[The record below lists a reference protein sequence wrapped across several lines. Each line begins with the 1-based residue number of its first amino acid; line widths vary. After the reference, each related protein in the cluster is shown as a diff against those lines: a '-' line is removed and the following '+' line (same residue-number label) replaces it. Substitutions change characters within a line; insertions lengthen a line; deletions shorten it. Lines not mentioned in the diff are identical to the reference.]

1 MSDLMAASRVN
12 YQQIKSKTARRVMGT
27 LVLPVFLSACLGA
40 NVDQIVQ
47 RQCPSVAIL
56 NTADKLPLD
65 GQTVELNA
73 ASLTCSIDRNQDNA
87 LLADVTLTGRVSE
100 KVKMPIFVAALDIE
114 NRQLSRTQFAVTG
127 QGGVFN
133 LTLPPVIYGKKGDG
147 SKARLVAGFVL
158 TPAQLAANRADYRQ
172 KLGLGE

>member
-12 YQQIKSKTARRVMGT
+12 YQQIKSKTARRVMGA

-100 KVKMPIFVAALDIE
+100 KSKCPFLSPLSILRTVNYRAPNLPLPDRAAF
-114 NRQLSRTQFAVTG
+114 S
-127 QGGVFN
+127 
-133 LTLPPVIYGKKGDG
+133 TLLC
-147 SKARLVAGFVL
+147 R
-158 TPAQLAANRADYRQ
+158 R
-172 KLGLGE
+172 

>member
-12 YQQIKSKTARRVMGT
+12 YQQIKSKTARRVMGA

-56 NTADKLPLD
+56 NTADKLPLN

-87 LLADVTLTGRVSE
+87 LLAEVTLTGRVSE
-100 KVKMPIFVAALDIE
+100 KVKMPI
-114 NRQLSRTQFAVTG
+114 S
-127 QGGVFN
+127 
-133 LTLPPVIYGKKGDG
+133 
-147 SKARLVAGFVL
+147 
-158 TPAQLAANRADYRQ
+158 
-172 KLGLGE
+172 